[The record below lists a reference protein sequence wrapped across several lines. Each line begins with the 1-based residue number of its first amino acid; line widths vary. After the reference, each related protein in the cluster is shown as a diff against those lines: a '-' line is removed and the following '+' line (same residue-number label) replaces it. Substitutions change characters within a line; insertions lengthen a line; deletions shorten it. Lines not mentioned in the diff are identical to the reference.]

1 MENILPILIAD
12 APGALMELCGVNLLE
27 RLLRI
32 LQQLGF
38 RRAIVFSTTLEIV
51 GAELAK
57 HSWAREKVIVHL
69 VSGTNGPLTGQ
80 VLLEQSPSERFLIV
94 PANIYCDA
102 RLLAALCAKDLPA
115 ALVDSNPPEFAR
127 SLIRSPCGPAL
138 VTKDFLSAFLPTA
151 PFFEELKDKINNG
164 ETDIVDAAA
173 EDDYIVGMRRRVR
186 PVCFPAPP
194 EQNRRVAERIILD
207 SAQKGTLDLP
217 AYFHAPIETG
227 IISLLCKTRIT
238 PNQITIAGLI
248 IGCSA
253 TAAFALDGVA
263 LGILAALIFGI
274 VDGLDGK
281 QSRVKIEMTERGK
294 WEHHLDYLIENSWW
308 AAIAFHL
315 WRSGQFPNVFYFF
328 ALLIG
333 SHLLDEFAKRRAKL
347 AKGRLLDDVTPFDR
361 VFRLIAA
368 RRNVY
373 VWILACGFLLD
384 AFPQSYAII
393 CGWATVSAA
402 VHLVRSIW
410 ICDSAVRRF
419 VGIRS

>member
-12 APGALMELCGVNLLE
+12 APEALIELCGVNLLE

-32 LQQLGF
+32 LQRLGF
-38 RRAIVFSTTLEIV
+38 RNAIVFSTTPEIV
-51 GAELAK
+51 GAELARR
-57 HSWAREKVIVHL
+57 SWARKQITVDL
-69 VSGTNGPLTGQ
+69 VSGAIGPLTPQ
-80 VLLEQSPSERFLIV
+80 LVLEQSPSERFLIV

-102 RLLAALCAKDLPA
+102 RLLAALCAKDSSA
-115 ALVDSNPPEFAR
+115 ALVDSNPPEFAQ
-127 SLIRSPCGPAL
+127 SLIRNPCGPVL
-138 VTKDFLSAFLPTA
+138 VTREFLFALSPAA
-151 PFFEELKDKINNG
+151 PFFEELKNKIDNRKID
-164 ETDIVDAAA
+164 TVDAAA
-173 EDDYIVGMRRRVR
+173 EGDYIITMRRRVR

-194 EQNRRVAERIILD
+194 EQNRRLAERIILD

-238 PNQITIAGLI
+238 PNQITIAGFI
-248 IGCSA
+248 IGCGA
-253 TAAFALDGVA
+253 TAAFAVGRVG

-308 AAIAFHL
+308 VAIAFHL

-328 ALLIG
+328 ALLVG
-333 SHLLDEFAKRRAKL
+333 SHLLDEFAKRRAKMV
-347 AKGRLLDDVTPFDR
+347 KGRLLDDVTPFDR
-361 VFRLIAA
+361 AFRLIAA

-373 VWILACGFLLD
+373 VWILACGFLLG
-384 AFPQSYAII
+384 AFSQSYAVI
-393 CGWATVSAA
+393 CGWAAVSAA

-410 ICDSAVRRF
+410 ICDSAARRF
-419 VGIRS
+419 VGLRS

>member
-12 APGALMELCGVNLLE
+12 APGALVELCGVNLLE

-32 LQQLGF
+32 LQRLGF
-38 RRAIVFSTTLEIV
+38 RRAIVFSTTPEIV
-51 GAELAK
+51 GPELAK
-57 HSWAREKVIVHL
+57 RSWAREQITVHL
-69 VSGTNGPLTGQ
+69 VSGAMGPLTPQ
-80 VLLEQSPSERFLIV
+80 LVLEQSPSERFLIV

-102 RLLAALCAKDLPA
+102 RLLAALCAKNSSA

-127 SLIRSPCGPAL
+127 SLIRNPCGPAL
-138 VTKDFLSAFLPTA
+138 VTRDFLFALSPAA
-151 PFFEELKDKINNG
+151 PFFEVVKNKIDNRKID
-164 ETDIVDAAA
+164 TVDAAA
-173 EDDYIVGMRRRVR
+173 EEDYIVTMRRRVR
-186 PVCFPAPP
+186 PVCFSAPP
-194 EQNRRVAERIILD
+194 EQNRRLAERIILD

-217 AYFHAPIETG
+217 AYFHAPLETG

-238 PNQITIAGLI
+238 PNQITIAGFI

-253 TAAFALDGVA
+253 TAAFALDRVG
-263 LGILAALIFGI
+263 LGILAALVFGI

-308 AAIAFHL
+308 AALAFHL

-333 SHLLDEFAKRRAKL
+333 SHLLDEFAKRRAKMV
-347 AKGRLLDDVTPFDR
+347 KGRLLDDLTPFDR
-361 VFRLIAA
+361 AFRLIAA

-373 VWILACGFLLD
+373 VWMLACGFLLN
-384 AFPQSYAII
+384 AFPRSYAVIG
-393 CGWATVSAA
+393 GWAAVSAA

-410 ICDSAVRRF
+410 ICDSAARRF
-419 VGIRS
+419 VGVRR

>member
-1 MENILPILIAD
+1 MENILAILIAD
-12 APGALMELCGVNLLE
+12 APEALIELCGVTLLE

-32 LQQLGF
+32 LQRLGF
-38 RRAIVFSTTLEIV
+38 RNAIVFSTTPEIV

-57 HSWAREKVIVHL
+57 RSWARKQITVDL
-69 VSGTNGPLTGQ
+69 VSGAIGPLTPQ
-80 VLLEQSPSERFLIV
+80 LVLEQSPSERFLIV
-94 PANIYCDA
+94 PANIYCDT
-102 RLLAALCAKDLPA
+102 RLLAALCAKDSSA

-138 VTKDFLSAFLPTA
+138 VTRDFLFALSLAA
-151 PFFEELKDKINNG
+151 PFFEELKNSIDIRKI
-164 ETDIVDAAA
+164 DIVDAAA
-173 EDDYIVGMRRRVR
+173 QDDYVVTMRRRVR
-186 PVCFPAPP
+186 PVCFPAPS
-194 EQNRRVAERIILD
+194 EQNRRLAERIILD

-238 PNQITIAGLI
+238 PNQITIAGFI
-248 IGCSA
+248 IGCGA
-253 TAAFALDGVA
+253 TAAFAVGRVG
-263 LGILAALIFGI
+263 LGILAALIFGV

-315 WRSGQFPNVFYFF
+315 WRSGQFPEVFYFF

-333 SHLLDEFAKRRAKL
+333 SHLLDEFAKRRAKM
-347 AKGRLLDDVTPFDR
+347 AKGRLLDDITPFDR
-361 VFRLIAA
+361 AFRLIAA

-393 CGWATVSAA
+393 CGWAAVSAA
-402 VHLVRSIW
+402 VHLMRSIW
-410 ICDSAVRRF
+410 ICNARRYR
-419 VGIRS
+419 VVDTRT